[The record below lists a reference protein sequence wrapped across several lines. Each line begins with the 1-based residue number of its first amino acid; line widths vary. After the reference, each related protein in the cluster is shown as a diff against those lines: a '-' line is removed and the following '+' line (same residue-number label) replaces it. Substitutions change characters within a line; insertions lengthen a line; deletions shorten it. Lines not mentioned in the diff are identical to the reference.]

1 MVLAMMENGSGN
13 TYEDA
18 RKQRLLENKKRFEV
32 ITTYFCLCNNDMGM
46 SEES

>member
-1 MVLAMMENGSGN
+1 MVLATMENASSGN

-32 ITTYFCLCNNDMGM
+32 LRKSFSL
-46 SEES
+46 